1 MSAYNLPSNILNT
14 EHHGVKSEYR
24 LTYFAINI
32 THLQKI
38 RRQESVKQS
47 IDRLLNNT

>member
-1 MSAYNLPSNILNT
+1 MSTYNFHSDILNT

-32 THLQKI
+32 TQMQKNKQ
-38 RRQESVKQS
+38 QESVKQS
-47 IDRLLNNT
+47 IDRSLNNT